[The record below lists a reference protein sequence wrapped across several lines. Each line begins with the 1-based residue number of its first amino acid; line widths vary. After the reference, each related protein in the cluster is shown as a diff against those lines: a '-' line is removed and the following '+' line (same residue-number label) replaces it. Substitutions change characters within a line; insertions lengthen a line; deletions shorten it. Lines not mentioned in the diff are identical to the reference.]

1 MKKWL
6 LLFIVIIL
14 GLAFV
19 VYNNS
24 NIKSITSGLDKKGD
38 IKSGELRYRIYL
50 FGILP
55 VGEAVFGVEKIE
67 QYKGQ
72 TVYHLNASAKSLN
85 AFSKFFKG
93 RAVLD
98 SYIDIKQLTP
108 LVFKEKIAISGKQGI
123 DREITYDQKNGIMSI
138 AGVKRQILP
147 DTQDPLS
154 AIFNLKRFNFD
165 KIKDIEMNI
174 NTNHKNYIVKGTA
187 VQREISIN
195 KKIYKIVSA
204 QAEIR
209 RRDKNPYHKSSITIV
224 LLKEKEN
231 IPILIKVF
239 ASGVL
244 INARLI
250 DIKK

>member
-24 NIKSITSGLDKKGD
+24 NIKSIISGLDKKGD

-67 QYKGQ
+67 QYQGQ
-72 TVYHLNASAKSLN
+72 KVYHLSATAQSLN
-85 AFSKFFKG
+85 VFSKFFNG
-93 RAVLD
+93 TVALD
-98 SYIDIKQLTP
+98 SYIDIKQLTS

-187 VQREISIN
+187 VQWEISIN
-195 KKIYKIVSA
+195 KKIYKIVST

-244 INARLI
+244 INAHLI
-250 DIKK
+250 EIRQ